1 MRKYIDFN
9 VDALWIFGC
18 ELCQKNNHI
27 FLDKLKMVVFHKC
40 LTDIFNK
47 ILGTHVGNT
56 ILVDHN
62 LVRTMKSPTKNV
74 MLVEKWNGRV
84 DVSLKYLMGEV
95 LPYLEAFHSPNDSVF
110 TFVEHKP
117 FGAMQQ
123 IINSDTK
130 F

>member
-1 MRKYIDFN
+1 MDF
-9 VDALWIFGC
+9 
-18 ELCQKNNHI
+18 
-27 FLDKLKMVVFHKC
+27 
-40 LTDIFNK
+40 FNK

-62 LVRTMKSPTKNV
+62 LVRMMKNLIENV

-84 DVSLKYLMGEV
+84 DVFPKYLMGEV
-95 LPYLEAFHSPNDSVF
+95 LPYLEAFHSISNFRF

-117 FGAMQQ
+117 FGVMHQ
-123 IINSDTK
+123 IISVNTE